1 MSEYRYCSID
11 LEFTGFDPEIEQ
23 ILEIGFAFFDVT
35 DQGIVIGEKWSQVF
49 KPSIEVHP
57 KILGLTGITQEEIDA
72 APDVVE
78 YRDFLS
84 EKLKDKILV
93 AHNPVLDIKFLQQ
106 AGVVLSGRV
115 IDTLE
120 LVQFL
125 LPTYHSYNLE
135 NLMHYFGIRH
145 EASHRALDDAL
156 STIALLEKMLGIYAA
171 LPQEVKTE
179 LNLVIGRG
187 EFEWK
192 SLLEYNFPPIN
203 SSGRDSLS
211 HGEDTQEVHISFDD
225 HIVVDANHFL
235 HEFRIAKTL
244 QNQSQK
250 TLMIISDKQEVLRL
264 WKAGLVEG
272 VFGPQDLYNDRSFN
286 QFLNSAT
293 TNEELRFCMKILVWR
308 KTNWQTKTV
317 LDLNLSF
324 FGGQFKNYI
333 VDGQF
338 EPSTS
343 LVAACDYQTFLE
355 LASSKLESDR
365 QLVVCDVQRFER
377 FLTFGSREWLSWN
390 SFNFI
395 VKSIYNPETGFG
407 QGQLKVEVVDTLSS
421 IDLFF
426 GLVQIMLRLSST
438 QTEYIAV
445 KDLEVLQPV
454 YYRRL
459 VLAAQHLSAKLS
471 LLGEKAVNDRLGELA
486 KALVKFFE
494 VEENQVKWVELTES
508 NVVMHSQPIQIAELA
523 QGYFANYRGVKLTD
537 TIAEPT
543 LLFYLVERLG
553 FNPEIVANAKN
564 LKYLDDKQ
572 LTIVKESPDKVKELI
587 KAEQSPVVIVFP
599 SPAQVKAFY
608 KEHFLELKEQYK
620 LFAQDYSGSGNKIF
634 RNFRIFGNSLLL
646 ATSHFINKQKY
657 TAPAATVIF
666 IERPKV
672 DLQQPYYQALTQIY
686 ENRYPDLAEILS
698 TGEFILN
705 IKQLSGKNLPKIII
719 LDTQK

>member
-57 KILGLTGITQEEIDA
+57 KILGLTGISQEEIDA

-145 EASHRALDDAL
+145 EASHRALDDAF

-211 HGEDTQEVHISFDD
+211 HGEDTQEAHISFDD

-244 QNQSQK
+244 QTQSQK

-343 LVAACDYQTFLE
+343 LVAACDYKTFLE

-407 QGQLKVEVVDTLSS
+407 QSQLKAEVVDTLSS

-494 VEENQVKWVELTES
+494 VEENQVKWIELTES

-523 QGYFANYRGVKLTD
+523 QGYFANYRDVKLTD

-572 LTIVKESPDKVKELI
+572 LTIVKQSPEKVKELI

-599 SPAQVKAFY
+599 SPAQVKVFY

-686 ENRYPDLAEILS
+686 ENRYPNLAEILS

-705 IKQLSGKNLPKIII
+705 LKQLSGKNLPKIII

>member
-523 QGYFANYRGVKLTD
+523 QGYFANYRDVKLTD